1 MRAPYG
7 LVSNEQPTAGTFV
20 VFPML
25 TASDNQYMQSVLTK
39 G

>member
-20 VFPML
+20 VFSML
-25 TASDNQYMQSVLTK
+25 AASDSQYMQSVLTK